1 MDILQTALFFW
12 NDWIIGVLGL
22 GIGFVFWFKTRR
34 PSALVVAI
42 GTAFMFLGTV
52 MTALFQSTPARDPL
66 SYFYGGASEATGLLG
81 VILLIAGGVWYLVRD
96 QKTVQAESM
105 KHPRPMTFWH

>member
-1 MDILQTALFFW
+1 MEILETALFFW

-22 GIGFVFWFKTRR
+22 SIGVVFWNKTRR
-34 PSALVVAI
+34 PAALVVAI
-42 GTAFMFLGTV
+42 GAGFMFLGTV
-52 MTALFQSTPARDPL
+52 MTALFKSTPARDPL

-81 VILLIAGGVWYLVRD
+81 VGLLIAGGVWYLVHD
-96 QKTVQAESM
+96 QKTVQAEAL